1 MAELLLDD
9 DITLE
14 TEMEDGK
21 LRLIIV
27 KGNEE
32 WVCHKT
38 TLKEINQF
46 LAGEEHSLFKGRL
59 QLIKDQDN
67 ILIKVKDEIVGV
79 VDSKC
84 FIFVREDT
92 NKG

>member
-14 TEMEDGK
+14 TELEDGK

-27 KGNEE
+27 KDNQE

-38 TLKEINQF
+38 TVKEINSF
-46 LAGEEHSLFKGRL
+46 LAGGEHSLFKGRL

-79 VDSKC
+79 VDNRAFYKL
-84 FIFVREDT
+84 I
-92 NKG
+92 N